1 MGADNKKLNENTG
14 NAGCRNI
21 EQLEEDLQKLELIR
35 SRLSDDIS
43 DWYTIMESINSKGT
57 EFTGEKINAKRKE
70 DMVEDLAS
78 RLNTKIDRKNVKKLL
93 KFVANNSLNNMQ
105 PENVSQNV
113 GISLKQ
119 IFNGENLGLPLIA
132 GPCAIESKPQMKVVG
147 KKLNELGIKFLRGG
161 AYKPRTSPYDFQGYG
176 TNALKVLRDTGD
188 EFGLKTVSEVVD
200 TRNVEV
206 MEEYVDIFQVGSR
219 NMFNYELLKEI
230 GRSKKPV
237 ILKRGL
243 MSTIKEYIYASEY
256 IRLGGNENII
266 LCERGIRTFDT
277 VTRNTLD
284 IAAVPILKKE
294 TGLPVVVDLSHS
306 LGRKDLVI
314 PLGSACLVAGADLLM
329 VEVHPNPRTAL
340 SDSKQQLNFTE
351 LQYLVN
357 SISRTIKKFLM
368 M

>member
-1 MGADNKKLNENTG
+1 MGAGSKVLKI
-14 NAGCRNI
+14 NAESTDCINM
-21 EQLEEDLQKLELIR
+21 EQLEEDLNKLELIR
-35 SRLSDDIS
+35 SRLSADVS
-43 DWYTIMESINSKGT
+43 DWYNTMESINLQDSELISKRGRV
-57 EFTGEKINAKRKE
+57 KNKE

-78 RLNTKIDRKNVKKLL
+78 RLNTDIDQKKVKKLL
-93 KFVANNSLNNMQ
+93 KFVTNSSLSNVQ
-105 PENVSQNV
+105 PQKEPQNI
-113 GISLKQ
+113 GTSLKK
-119 IFNGENLGLPLIA
+119 IFDGENLGLPLIA
-132 GPCAIESKPQMKVVG
+132 GPCAIESKPQMKAVG

-176 TNALKVLRDTGD
+176 LNALKLLHETGG

-200 TRNVEV
+200 TRNVEA
-206 MEEYVDIFQVGSR
+206 MENYVDVFQVGSR

-230 GRSKKPV
+230 GKSKRPV

-243 MSTIKEYIYASEY
+243 MATIKEYIYAAEY

-294 TGLPVVVDLSHS
+294 TGLPVVVDLSHA

-340 SDSKQQLNFTE
+340 SDSKQQLNFME